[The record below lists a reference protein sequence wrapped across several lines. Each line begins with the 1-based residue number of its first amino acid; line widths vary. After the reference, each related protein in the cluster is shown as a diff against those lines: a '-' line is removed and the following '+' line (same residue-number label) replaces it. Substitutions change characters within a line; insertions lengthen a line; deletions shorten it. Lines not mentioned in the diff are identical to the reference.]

1 VIAELGLA
9 ALWLAAALAA
19 LQLLAGALA
28 VAGRG
33 EALAALVRPAAA
45 VQGLLALA
53 AFAALIALFA
63 RTDLSVLLVASNS
76 HSDKP
81 LIFKIAGAWG
91 NHEGSMLLWVTVMG
105 LAGAFLALIDRRLP
119 ERTML
124 ATLAAQ
130 AFVSLGFYAFLLLSS
145 NPFTRLDPP
154 AVEGAGLNPLLQDIG
169 LAFHPPTLYL
179 GYVGLSV
186 AFSFAVGALVTRE
199 VGPLFARA
207 MRPWVL
213 GAWIFLTIGIA
224 AGSYWA
230 YYELGWGGWWFWDP
244 VENASLMPW
253 LAATALLHSVSV
265 LAARDALRTWTVMLG
280 VVAFSMSMIGTFLV
294 RSGILTS
301 VHAFAV
307 DPERGSFILVLLT
320 IYIGGALVLFGLNAA
335 SIAEGKRFSAVSREG
350 ALVVNNVMLSAI
362 LGVVL
367 FGTLYPLVTEAFD
380 TRVSVGP
387 PYFNPVGAVFFVPM
401 ALVLMAGPLLRW
413 RQDEAGRLSSPMTL
427 ATIAMIASLLAFVLL
442 GGSGALPLI
451 GFVLAG
457 GLAVAS
463 LLPLR
468 GRNLRRTPLAVWGM
482 VVAHFGVAVALAGMA
497 CESAFSVEKLVAAKA
512 GDTVEV
518 GPWRVVFRGVEPV
531 AGPNWTALQ
540 ADISATYDDDRPV
553 TVRPQARSFWSPPQ
567 QTSEAALITRNFGQL
582 YAVLGEEA
590 EGGRWQLR
598 LWWKPFVTLIWLG
611 GGLIA
616 LGGLLALLGRV
627 AFDMRRAFARRR
639 IVMRREDIAVVVS
652 ER

>member
-1 VIAELGLA
+1 
-9 ALWLAAALAA
+9 
-19 LQLLAGALA
+19 
-28 VAGRG
+28 
-33 EALAALVRPAAA
+33 
-45 VQGLLALA
+45 
-53 AFAALIALFA
+53 
-63 RTDLSVLLVASNS
+63 
-76 HSDKP
+76 
-81 LIFKIAGAWG
+81 
-91 NHEGSMLLWVTVMG
+91 
-105 LAGAFLALIDRRLP
+105 
-119 ERTML
+119 
-124 ATLAAQ
+124 
-130 AFVSLGFYAFLLLSS
+130 
-145 NPFTRLDPP
+145 
-154 AVEGAGLNPLLQDIG
+154 
-169 LAFHPPTLYL
+169 
-179 GYVGLSV
+179 
-186 AFSFAVGALVTRE
+186 
-199 VGPLFARA
+199 
-207 MRPWVL
+207 
-213 GAWIFLTIGIA
+213 
-224 AGSYWA
+224 
-230 YYELGWGGWWFWDP
+230 
-244 VENASLMPW
+244 
-253 LAATALLHSVSV
+253 
-265 LAARDALRTWTVMLG
+265 
-280 VVAFSMSMIGTFLV
+280 
-294 RSGILTS
+294 
-301 VHAFAV
+301 
-307 DPERGSFILVLLT
+307 
-320 IYIGGALVLFGLNAA
+320 
-335 SIAEGKRFSAVSREG
+335 
-350 ALVVNNVMLSAI
+350 
-362 LGVVL
+362 
-367 FGTLYPLVTEAFD
+367 
-380 TRVSVGP
+380 
-387 PYFNPVGAVFFVPM
+387 
-401 ALVLMAGPLLRW
+401 VLMAGPLLRW

-427 ATIAMIASLLAFVLL
+427 ATITMIASLLAFVLL

-540 ADISATYDDDRPV
+540 ADISATYGDDRPV
-553 TVRPQARSFWSPPQ
+553 SVRPQARSFWSPPQ